1 MENKIDI
8 KKIVGN
14 GNMAKLSH
22 VVAGVLYYTVQ
33 TEDGVYQ
40 FPVKAFNME
49 SGAFF
54 KLNANTQASPEVT
67 MQYVPVEKQMFT
79 MADDVGPTTFVAE
92 VKAMELMRW
101 IRKSI
106 ESGELGRI
114 V

>member
-22 VVAGVLYYTVQ
+22 VVAGVMFYTVQ
-33 TEDGVYQ
+33 TEDGLYQ
-40 FPVKAFNME
+40 FPVKAFEME
-49 SGAFF
+49 HGAYF
-54 KLNANTQASPEVT
+54 KLNASTQTSPEVT
-67 MQYVPVEKQMFT
+67 MQYVPVNKQLFT
-79 MADDVGPTTFVAE
+79 MADDIGLTTFVAE

-114 V
+114 A

>member
-22 VVAGVLYYTVQ
+22 IIAGSYFYEVI

-40 FPVKAFNME
+40 FPVRGFASE

-54 KLNANTQASPEVT
+54 KLNAKTQTSPEVGMNYIVFDKSVYT
-67 MQYVPVEKQMFT
+67 MT
-79 MADDVGPTTFVAE
+79 DDVGATTFVPE

-101 IRKSI
+101 IRKAI
-106 ESGELGRI
+106 ENDELCKIG
-114 V
+114 